1 MHATMT
7 FFESQPTGRIMNK
20 ISTDLD
26 ELDGNLINS
35 IDGLMNASGK
45 IAASILT
52 IIFAASWT

>member
-1 MHATMT
+1 
-7 FFESQPTGRIMNK
+7 MNK